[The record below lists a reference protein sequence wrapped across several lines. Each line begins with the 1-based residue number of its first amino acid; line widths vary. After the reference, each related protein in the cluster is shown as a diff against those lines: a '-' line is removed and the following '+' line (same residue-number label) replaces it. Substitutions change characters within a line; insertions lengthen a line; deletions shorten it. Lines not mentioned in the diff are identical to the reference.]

1 MRLALMPRA
10 FLSLEFLSLVLSELL
25 RVTLKD
31 AGKSSDP
38 PNHCFVRFLGLYCSL
53 IRRSAACR
61 AASTSAIRARH
72 RHVPGGKKL
81 LRAIV
86 PRRSSV
92 LLCADHMRGRGRD
105 FFAEVCRQDL
115 EGIVA
120 KRADGVYDPALR
132 CRGG

>member
-1 MRLALMPRA
+1 MHCLAVKGRDLRRLPL
-10 FLSLEFLSLVLSELL
+10 LE
-25 RVTLKD
+25 R
-31 AGKSSDP
+31 
-38 PNHCFVRFLGLYCSL
+38 
-53 IRRSAACR
+53 
-61 AASTSAIRARH
+61 
-72 RHVPGGKKL
+72 KKL

-120 KRADGVYDPALR
+120 KRADGVYDPAAMP
-132 CRGG
+132 GG